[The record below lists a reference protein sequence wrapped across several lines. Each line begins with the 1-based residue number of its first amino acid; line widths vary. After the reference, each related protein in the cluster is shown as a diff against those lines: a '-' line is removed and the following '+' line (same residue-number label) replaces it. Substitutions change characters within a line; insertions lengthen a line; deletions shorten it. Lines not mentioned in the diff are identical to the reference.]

1 MARQPYDTDLTDAEW
16 EIFEKTLGQIRTSAR
31 GRKPATPR
39 REMVNAIL
47 YRLRT
52 GCQWR
57 SLPHDFPRWDRVY
70 RTYRRWIVAGQW
82 ERLHDALC
90 REVRKKTGAIRSR
103 RRLSSTRS
111 LSKPTPGPK
120 TRVTTPAKRSRA

>member
-1 MARQPYDTDLTDAEW
+1 MTRQAYDTDLTDDEW
-16 EIFEKTLGQIRTSAR
+16 EIFEKTFQSISKSTR
-31 GRKPATPR
+31 GRKPIVPH

-70 RTYRRWIVAGQW
+70 RIYRRWILGGYWDQ
-82 ERLHDALC
+82 LHDALC
-90 REVRKKTGAIRSR
+90 REVRKKTTGKR
-103 RRLSSTRS
+103 R
-111 LSKPTPGPK
+111 
-120 TRVTTPAKRSRA
+120 PAS